1 MRKKRYLLAP
11 GPTPV
16 IEEALLEM
24 AMPILHHRTPQFSAI
39 IGEAKEGLKYLFQTK
54 GDVLILCASGTGAM
68 EGSVSNLFSPGDNV
82 IVINGGK
89 FSERWVDI
97 CGAYGLNV
105 QEINVEWGKAVDPS
119 IVRDTLKK
127 NKGIKGVFV
136 QASETSTTVAHPVK
150 ELAEIVRDMA
160 DTILVV
166 DGISGVGVFDIPMD
180 KWGIDVL
187 VSGSQKALMLPPGLS
202 FVALSDK
209 AWQFSEDAKL
219 PRYYFD
225 FRKERDKLRDNTT
238 AYTPAI
244 SLIVGLRKVL
254 QNIREEG
261 LETIFA
267 RHESLAMAARA
278 AIIAL
283 GLRLLAPDSP
293 SNCATGFFVPD
304 GIDGGKFA
312 RFLRDEL
319 GITIAGGQGHLKG
332 KILRIAHM
340 GYIDMFDI
348 IVAISGLEMAF
359 KRFGYN
365 VEFGRG
371 VAAAQEI
378 LYKEVP
384 KVSKVN

>member
-1 MRKKRYLLAP
+1 MRKKKYLLAP

-39 IGEAKEGLKYLFQTK
+39 IEEAKEGLKYLFQTK

-209 AWQFSEDAKL
+209 AWQFTEDAKL

-254 QNIREEG
+254 QNIMEEG

-267 RHESLAMAARA
+267 RHESLATAARA
-278 AIIAL
+278 AILAL
-283 GLRLLAPDSP
+283 GLRPLAPDSP

-332 KILRIAHM
+332 KILRVAHM
-340 GYIDMFDI
+340 GYVDMFDI
-348 IVAISGLEMAF
+348 IVAISGLEMAL

-365 VEFGRG
+365 IEFGRG
-371 VAAAQEI
+371 VAAAQKI

-384 KVSKVN
+384 KVN

>member
-1 MRKKRYLLAP
+1 MRKKKYLLAP

-39 IGEAKEGLKYLFQTK
+39 IEEAKEGLKYLFQTK

-209 AWQFSEDAKL
+209 AWQFTEDAKL

-254 QNIREEG
+254 QNIMEEG

-267 RHESLAMAARA
+267 RHESLATAARA
-278 AIIAL
+278 AILAL
-283 GLRLLAPDSP
+283 GLRPLAPDSP

-332 KILRIAHM
+332 KILRVAHM
-340 GYIDMFDI
+340 GYVDMFDI
-348 IVAISGLEMAF
+348 IVAISGLEMAL

-365 VEFGRG
+365 IEFGRG
-371 VAAAQEI
+371 VKAAQKI
-378 LYKEVP
+378 LYKEV
-384 KVSKVN
+384 SKVN